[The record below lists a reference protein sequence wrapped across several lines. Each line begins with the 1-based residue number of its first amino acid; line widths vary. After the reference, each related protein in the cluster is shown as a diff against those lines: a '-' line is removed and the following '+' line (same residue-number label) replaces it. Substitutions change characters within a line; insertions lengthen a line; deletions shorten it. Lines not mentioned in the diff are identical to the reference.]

1 MVNATT
7 SVITAM
13 EQGAITPAVAVGYAS
28 SATRLL
34 QVLGAMLLATAL
46 QSCSNDAAPAPSET
60 ALNLQAALGGDAE
73 DGFLRADGPRD
84 FSFPA
89 DHAQHPGFRNE
100 WWYLTGNLDADDGRR
115 FGYQLTFFSI
125 ALKPAGP
132 SPQPQS
138 AWDSDT
144 LWMAHFA
151 VTDRAGN
158 THHAFERFS
167 RGNPGLA
174 GVSAADAF
182 DGNPWRVWLDDWR
195 VEGSN
200 TDDTFPWQLQAG
212 GGDLQLSLQLQL
224 QPGKAPVLQGDAGL
238 SRKSAT
244 PGNASYYYSYTRMPT
259 SGEIRLGEE
268 RIVLQGNSWLDRE
281 WSTSALDADQVG
293 WDWFSLQ
300 FDDGS
305 ELMYY
310 QLRTLEGGAHPA
322 SAGSFTDAN
331 GLQQTLSMNDIT
343 LQPLEEWTSPSGTAY
358 TTLWSLQ
365 WQGRSL
371 QVRAIVQEQWMNL
384 SLPYWEGAV
393 DVLDAQN
400 GAVVG
405 RGYLE
410 MVR

>member
-1 MVNATT
+1 MKRLAAPLLVL
-7 SVITAM
+7 
-13 EQGAITPAVAVGYAS
+13 
-28 SATRLL
+28 LL
-34 QVLGAMLLATAL
+34 QA
-46 QSCSNDAAPAPSET
+46 CSNDTASVPGET
-60 ALNLQAALGGDAE
+60 ALNLQAALGGVAE
-73 DGFLRADGPRD
+73 EGFRRAETPRE
-84 FSFPA
+84 FNFPE
-89 DHAQHPGFRNE
+89 DHALHPGFRNE
-100 WWYLTGNLDADDGRR
+100 WWYLTGNLDAEDGRH

-125 ALKPAGP
+125 ALKPPGAA
-132 SPQPQS
+132 PQPAS

-174 GVSAADAF
+174 GVSTARGV
-182 DGNPWRVWLDDWR
+182 DGGSWRVWLDDWR
-195 VEGSN
+195 VAGSD
-200 TDDTFPWQLQAG
+200 TADTFPWQLQAG
-212 GGDLQLSLQLQL
+212 EDDLHLTLQLQS
-224 QPGKAPVLQGDAGL
+224 GKAPVLQGDAGL

-259 SGEIRLGEE
+259 RGEVRLGGE
-268 RIVLQGNSWLDRE
+268 RIPVQGNSWLDRE

-300 FDDGS
+300 FNDGS

-310 QLRTLEGGAHPA
+310 QLRTLQGGAHPA
-322 SAGSFTDAN
+322 SAGSFTDAA
-331 GLQQTLSMNDIT
+331 GLQQALTTDDVT
-343 LQPLEEWTSPSGTAY
+343 LQPLDQWTSPTGTAY
-358 TTLWSLQ
+358 TTRWSLQ
-365 WQGRSL
+365 WQGRTL

-393 DVLDAQN
+393 EVLDAQN
-400 GAVVG
+400 GAVLG